1 MFFFVTFDRQW
12 WKYGTFTHFL
22 LSIVGQKIKHRYRQQ
37 NVFISSHA
45 GCEDSNHC
53 RFTEAAFEPA
63 CNTQESTLLLKKIE
77 KWNQYIN
84 EMYTCNIFKVKLTP
98 SRWWFYSEG
107 NKLYLAKTFHWDWFA
122 TKYMYE
128 NNPNQRVGSAL
139 NIS

>member
-1 MFFFVTFDRQW
+1 MVLLHTFYW
-12 WKYGTFTHFL
+12 VL
-22 LSIVGQKIKHRYRQQ
+22 LEKKSDIDIDSKMSSLVRMRVVKIA
-37 NVFISSHA
+37 I
-45 GCEDSNHC
+45 
-53 RFTEAAFEPA
+53 TEAAFKPA

-84 EMYTCNIFKVKLTP
+84 EMYTCNIFNVKLTP

-128 NNPNQRVGSAL
+128 NNPNQRVGSVL